1 MSSNEWRSYVLGD
14 IVDVK
19 HGFAFKGDF
28 FSDTPTDDIL
38 LSPGNFYIG
47 GGFKSDKFKYYAGS
61 YPKEYVL
68 NEGDI
73 IVTMTDLSVNGDT
86 IGYSAKVPSANGK
99 RFLHNQRL
107 GLLIFKSEKLNKD
120 FIYWL
125 LRTREYQLFI
135 ANSATGTTVK
145 HTSPSRIK
153 EYNFIA
159 PSFEAQERIAKI
171 LTSLDEKIDNNKRTN
186 RTLEEIARTIFKEWF
201 VNFNY
206 PNADGGRKHSE
217 FGEIPTDWEVLG
229 IGEVCYVQNGYAF
242 KSNDF
247 KEEGEVGIIKIKNI
261 NGNVVDIE
269 KTDFVDANVVDR
281 LDKKFKIESGS
292 LLIAMTGA
300 EVGKIGLV
308 PLTEKNLWLNQRVGM
323 FKEKIAYGNLFMY
336 LLLSTD
342 TYQTTIQNSAL
353 GSAQPNIS
361 ASAIESIRAIIPP
374 AGLIEAF
381 GKIVKPI
388 FEKILDNLAENETL
402 KITRDSLLPKLMS
415 GEIDVNISNE

>member
-1 MSSNEWRSYVLGD
+1 MSSNEWTKYKLGT
-14 IVDVK
+14 ICK
-19 HGFAFKGDF
+19 KIGSGA
-28 FSDTPTDDIL
+28 TPTGGKEAYLDSGEYALIRSQNVLDFTFSYDGLAYINEIQASKLNNVTIEPDDVLLNITGDSVARVCQVPNHIL
-38 LSPGNFYIG
+38 PARVNQHVSIIRPQKDVLLNTFL
-47 GGFKSDKFKYYAGS
+47 KYYL
-61 YPKEYVL
+61 L
-68 NEGDI
+68 N
-73 IVTMTDLSVNGDT
+73 
-86 IGYSAKVPSANGK
+86 P
-99 RFLHNQRL
+99 
-107 GLLIFKSEKLNKD
+107 IFKSYLLNLSAVGATRNAITKSMIEELD
-120 FIYWL
+120 VIIPTLNIQNRISFIL
-125 LRTREYQLFI
+125 ST
-135 ANSATGTTVK
+135 
-145 HTSPSRIK
+145 
-153 EYNFIA
+153 
-159 PSFEAQERIAKI
+159 
-171 LTSLDEKIDNNKRTN
+171 LDEKIENNLSTN
-186 RTLEEIARTIFKEWF
+186 KTLEEIARTIFKEWF

-217 FGEIPTDWEVLG
+217 FGGIPSDWNVLG
-229 IGEVCYVQNGYAF
+229 IGEVSYVQNGYAF

-269 KTDFVDANVVDR
+269 KTDFVDTNVVER
-281 LDKKFKIESGS
+281 LDKKFKIERGS

-342 TYQTTIQNSAL
+342 TYQTAIQNSAL

-374 AGLIEAF
+374 SELIEAF
-381 GKIVKPI
+381 GKIVNPM